1 MNKDE
6 LQAMLTVDPQ
16 DGGCNEMWDAMEV
29 YAELVAAGVDPS
41 AEYPRVAAHLR
52 DCDPCSE
59 DLAGVVAAVLAT
71 KPPRETAWR
80 RRIFRRR

>member
-1 MNKDE
+1 MDKDE
-6 LQAMLTVDPQ
+6 LQAMLTVDPL

-41 AEYPRVAAHLR
+41 VEYPRVAAHLR
-52 DCDPCSE
+52 DCDPCTQ

-71 KPPRETAWR
+71 KPKR
-80 RRIFRRR
+80 RLFGR